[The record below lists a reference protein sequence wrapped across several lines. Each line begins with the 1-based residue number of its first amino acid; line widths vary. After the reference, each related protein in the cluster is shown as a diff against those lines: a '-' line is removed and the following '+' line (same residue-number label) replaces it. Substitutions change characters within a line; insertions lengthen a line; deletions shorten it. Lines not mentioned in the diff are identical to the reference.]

1 MVVTQ
6 VTGSIMANAKWRMI
20 NSKWHITK
28 GKWRVSDRLSLEF
41 HHLNVA

>member
-6 VTGSIMANAKWRMI
+6 VTGFIMANAKWRMM
-20 NSKWHITK
+20 NGKWQLTD
-28 GKWRVSDRLSLEF
+28 GKWRVSGRLSLEF